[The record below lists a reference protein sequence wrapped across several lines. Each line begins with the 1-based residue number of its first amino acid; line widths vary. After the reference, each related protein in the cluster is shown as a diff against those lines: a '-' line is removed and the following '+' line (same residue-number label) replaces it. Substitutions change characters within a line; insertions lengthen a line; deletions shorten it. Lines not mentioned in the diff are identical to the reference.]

1 MRFLTNK
8 MIEKVMIK
16 FSHTEK
22 MIIKKLKTLLFLCPP
37 LGGWGACF
45 IFLLLAA
52 CSGTRHLPNGEK
64 LYTGAEIK
72 LESVGKVNLRSIKA
86 AAEQAVRPAPNK
98 SYFGIRPKL
107 WMYNIAGD
115 EPKSKLKKWLKKTGE
130 APVLLSSVKPAVTA
144 EIIDA
149 RLFNMG
155 IFKSFTESQTIEKK
169 RTAKL
174 NYNSHVHKPYIVKY
188 LVYDISDDS
197 LSRLILAEK
206 HNSLIRPGDDYK
218 LDALK
223 TERMRIDAILKNKGY
238 FYFNPDYLLFKADT
252 SNINQDVSFKL
263 TLKDSIPK
271 NALTVY
277 HINNV
282 HINQNYSLNE
292 RSSRSAQ
299 DTMIVENMVF
309 LGKEARMAVKPKVL
323 VNSIYLHKNDVFS
336 RQNHIITLNRLMSM
350 GNFKLV
356 QVNFAENN
364 DSGSG
369 LLDVNILMTPMPKR
383 TFRAE
388 LNLVSK
394 SNNYAGPR
402 MNLSILNRNTFGGA
416 ELLNL
421 NLAGSFEAQ
430 IGNKNENLYSYSYNP
445 QVELTFPRFYLP
457 FKIKNSSSFYVPK
470 TNILLSYNYL
480 KRVNYFDMRTFR
492 FSFGYKWNESIR
504 KEHELNPID
513 ISYTNVGNKSILFTD
528 LLEANPFLKKSY
540 EEQFIAG
547 GSYSF
552 TYNEQMLTGKKLQ
565 SYFHLNS
572 ELAGNVFS
580 LTKGIF
586 GGKISSEN
594 PSKVVGSIYSQYA
607 KLSLDGRSYLNFKDK
622 NKLAMRIFAG
632 VAQPFGNSSVMP
644 YTKQFFAGGPNSIR
658 AFQINSV
665 GPGTYF
671 QDTGKRG
678 FLQMGGDVKLEANA
692 EYRFNI
698 YSYFK
703 GALFVDAGNV
713 WLLKSNP
720 ANTGSPFMISKF
732 MNEMAVGAGIG
743 LRIDVSFFILRFD
756 LAMPL
761 RKPWL
766 EENNRWVNNE
776 INFGSSAWR
785 NDNLVLNVAIGYPF

>member
-1 MRFLTNK
+1 MK
-8 MIEKVMIK
+8 
-16 FSHTEK
+16 
-22 MIIKKLKTLLFLCPP
+22 IILFLI
-37 LGGWGACF
+37 F
-45 IFLLLAA
+45 ISLLMAS
-52 CSGTRHLPNGEK
+52 CSGTRHLPDGEK

-72 LESVGKVNLRSIKA
+72 LESAEHLNKKLIKA
-86 AAEQAVRPAPNK
+86 AAEGAVRPLPNK
-98 SYFGIRPKL
+98 GFFGIRPKL
-107 WMYNIAGD
+107 WLNNMAGP
-115 EPKSKLKKWLKKTGE
+115 EPKTKLEKWLKKTGE
-130 APVLLSSVKPAVTA
+130 PPVLMSSVKPSITA
-144 EIIDA
+144 EVIDA
-149 RLFNMG
+149 MLFNMG
-155 IFKSFTESQTIEKK
+155 IFRSFTEYKTEEKK
-169 RTAKL
+169 NSAKVI
-174 NYNSHVHKPYIVKY
+174 YTSHLHKPYVVKVLDY
-188 LVYDISDDS
+188 NISDDS
-197 LSRLILAEK
+197 LSSLILAEK
-206 HNSLIRPGDDYK
+206 DKTLIKPGDDYN

-223 TERMRIDAILKNKGY
+223 TERMRIDAFLKNKGY
-238 FYFNPDYLLFKADT
+238 FYFNPDHLLFKADT
-252 SNINQDVSFKL
+252 SNINQDVSFTL
-263 TLKDSIPK
+263 TLKDSIPVD
-271 NALTVY
+271 ALTVY
-277 HINNV
+277 HINKV
-282 HINQNYSLNE
+282 HVNQNYSLNE
-292 RSSRSAQ
+292 RQSRNAQ
-299 DTMIVENMVF
+299 DTIEVGDIVFFGRE
-309 LGKEARMAVKPKVL
+309 ERMAIKPKVL
-323 VNSIYLHKNDVFS
+323 SKSIYLRKNDVFS

-350 GNFKLV
+350 GNYKLV

-364 DSGSG
+364 DSGPG

-388 LNLVSK
+388 IDLVSK

-445 QVELTFPRFYLP
+445 QIELTFPRFLLP
-457 FKIKNSSSFYVPK
+457 FNIKGSNSFYVPK
-470 TNILLSYNYL
+470 TRLLLSYNYL
-480 KRVNYFDMRTFR
+480 KRVNYFDMRTFQ
-492 FSFGYKWNESIR
+492 FVYGFKWKENIR

-513 ISYTNVGNKSILFTD
+513 ISYTQIGNKSTAFTD

-552 TYNEQMLTGKKLQ
+552 TYNEQMLTGKKQ
-565 SYFHLNS
+565 QYYFQVSS

-580 LTKGIF
+580 LANGIF
-586 GGKISSEN
+586 GNKVSSEN

-607 KLSLDGRSYLNFKDK
+607 KLSIDGRSYFNFRDK
-622 NKLAMRIFAG
+622 NKLAMRVFAG

-644 YTKQFFAGGPNSIR
+644 YTKQFFSGGPNSIR

-692 EYRFNI
+692 EYRFGI
-698 YSYFK
+698 YSFFK

-720 ANTGSPFMISKF
+720 ANTGSPFMFSKF
-732 MNEMAVGAGIG
+732 MNQMAVGTGVG

-766 EENNRWVNNE
+766 EENNRWVTND
-776 INFGSSAWR
+776 INFVSSAWR